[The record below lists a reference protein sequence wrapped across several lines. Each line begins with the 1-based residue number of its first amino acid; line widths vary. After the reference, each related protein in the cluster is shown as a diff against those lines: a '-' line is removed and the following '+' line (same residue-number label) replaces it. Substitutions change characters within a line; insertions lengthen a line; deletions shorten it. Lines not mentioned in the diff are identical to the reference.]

1 MKVEINQTIDPKKVT
16 VYSHRTGKYIDTI
29 PTEWVMFMKHL
40 GGGVFEVTRK
50 MINKVKSVIEIDK

>member
-29 PTEWVMFMKHL
+29 PTE
-40 GGGVFEVTRK
+40 GGDVYEAFRGGRV
-50 MINKVKSVIEIDK
+50 

>member
-29 PTEWVMFMKHL
+29 PTEGVMFMKNL
-40 GGGVFEVTRK
+40 GGACLR
-50 MINKVKSVIEIDK
+50 